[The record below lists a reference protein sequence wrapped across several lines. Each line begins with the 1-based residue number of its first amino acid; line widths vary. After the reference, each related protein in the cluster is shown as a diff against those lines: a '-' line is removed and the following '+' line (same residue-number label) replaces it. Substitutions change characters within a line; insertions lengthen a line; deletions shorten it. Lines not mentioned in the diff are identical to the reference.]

1 MLVLTS
7 KVSLINRLLTLFV
20 FSLSSL
26 SYAEIRIQDSLGE
39 QVFSETPIRVAALGW
54 GLTESVI
61 ELGVTPVAVGDMK
74 GYQEWVKRPAIPAS
88 TEDLGVREEPNLEKL
103 AELKPDVILVGAGLK
118 GIKSTLEKIA
128 PVVLF
133 DSYQADHNNA
143 EQVDKDFMTLATLLD
158 KEAIAVNKLQQRDE
172 AFKHLKAQLKQ
183 AFPNGLP
190 KVATMRFANTTS
202 AYVYGGNSMPQYALE
217 ALGIDNAL
225 TIKNSQWGLEQKRL
239 KFLRAV
245 DQNIL
250 LYFQPFYEEEK
261 LNASPLWKAMPF
273 VQQGN
278 VASVESTWTYGSSMS
293 LQYLAE
299 AMTDSLLK
307 LANK

>member
-7 KVSLINRLLTLFV
+7 RFLLTKGLFALLTL
-20 FSLSSL
+20 SLSSL
-26 SYAEIRIQDSLGE
+26 SNAEIRIQDSLGE
-39 QVFSETPIRVAALGW
+39 QVFSETPVRVAALGW

-61 ELGVTPVAVGDMK
+61 ELGVTPIAVGDMK
-74 GYQEWVKRPAIPAS
+74 GYQEWVKRPAIPTS

-103 AELKPDVILVGAGLK
+103 VELKPDVILIGAGLK
-118 GIKSTLEKIA
+118 DIKSTLEKIA

-158 KEAIAVNKLQQRDE
+158 KETVAVKKLQQRDE
-172 AFKHLKAQLKQ
+172 AFKHLKTQLEH

-202 AYVYGGNSMPQYALE
+202 AYIYGGNSMPQYALE
-217 ALGIDNAL
+217 ALGIENAL

-273 VQQGN
+273 VQQSN
-278 VASVESTWTYGSSMS
+278 VASVESTWTYSSSMS

-299 AMTDSLLK
+299 AMTDALLK